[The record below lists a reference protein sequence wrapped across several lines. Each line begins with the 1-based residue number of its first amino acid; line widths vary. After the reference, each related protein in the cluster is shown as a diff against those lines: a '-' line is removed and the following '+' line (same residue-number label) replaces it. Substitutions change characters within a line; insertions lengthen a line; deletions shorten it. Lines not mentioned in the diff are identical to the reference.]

1 MPLTEADYAAAAKKL
16 GASVAAVKAVAE
28 VESSGEG
35 FLQSGEPKILFEA
48 HIFDRLTNGRFRK
61 SHPNLSSAKWGRS
74 LYGAAS
80 RQHARLAEAVKL
92 DREAAL
98 QSASWGKFQVLGSN
112 WKMVGRPS
120 LQAFVTAQYRSEA
133 EHLKDF
139 VGYVIARGLAD
150 ELQRLDWAGFS
161 RGYNGPA
168 YAENRYDA
176 KMAAAYRRHSA

>member
-1 MPLTEADYAAAAKKL
+1 MPLTESDYAAAAKKL

-28 VESSGEG
+28 VESSGNG
-35 FLQSGEPKILFEA
+35 FLPSGEPKILFEA

-61 SHPNLSSAKWGRS
+61 SHPNLSSARWDRS
-74 LYGAAS
+74 LYGPSS

-98 QSASWGKFQVLGSN
+98 QSASWGKFQVMGSN
-112 WKMVGRPS
+112 WEMVGRPS
-120 LQAFVTAQYRSEA
+120 LQAFVNAQYRSEA

-139 VGYVIARGLAD
+139 VGYVLARGLAD
-150 ELQRLDWAGFS
+150 ELQRLDWAGFA
-161 RGYNGPA
+161 RGYNGPSF
-168 YAENRYDA
+168 AENRYDA